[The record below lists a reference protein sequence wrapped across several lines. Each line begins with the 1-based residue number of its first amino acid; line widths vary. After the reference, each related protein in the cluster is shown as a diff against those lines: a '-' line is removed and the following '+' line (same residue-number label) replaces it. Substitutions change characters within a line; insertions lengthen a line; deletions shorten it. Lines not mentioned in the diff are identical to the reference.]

1 MFLGII
7 AKFLGPKKK
16 KEKKEGDASEKSRQ
30 VENSNWKRVNMRFR
44 KRTKVLRFPYSP
56 TFHENYE
63 LDLI

>member
-16 KEKKEGDASEKSRQ
+16 KKKEGDASEKSRQ

>member
-7 AKFLGPKKK
+7 AKFLGPKK